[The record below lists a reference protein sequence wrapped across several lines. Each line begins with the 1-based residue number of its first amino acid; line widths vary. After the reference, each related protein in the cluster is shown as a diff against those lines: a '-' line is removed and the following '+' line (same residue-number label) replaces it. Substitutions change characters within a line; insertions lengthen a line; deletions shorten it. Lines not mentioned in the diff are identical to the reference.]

1 MKRIALL
8 LLLSQISWSQN
19 DTNILTKADS
29 AFAVNDFKLAKEL
42 YTKAIAIDSLNKNII
57 YNLAASEYNLG
68 EKDKACEHFY
78 KVYIIGDKEITKIMK
93 EYCPEFRNGT
103 IMSIDNVSE
112 KPKFIHKGK
121 EYLLFIDG
129 VLNPKY
135 LQIITP
141 ELKESRLL
149 KNLERR
155 KVFVQFTINKLG
167 IFEAKVIN
175 GTDIIKVEMLRIF
188 RSIPYIPAKHNGKN
202 VQLWEKWALPVVVGF

>member
-1 MKRIALL
+1 MKKIALF

-19 DTNILTKADS
+19 DANLITKADS

-68 EKDKACEHFY
+68 EKDQACEHFY
-78 KVYIIGDKEITKIMK
+78 KVYLIGDKEIIKIMK

-103 IMSIDNVSE
+103 IMSIGSVSE

-121 EYLLFIDG
+121 EYLLF
-129 VLNPKY
+129 VNNLLNPKY
-135 LQIITP
+135 SQIIID
-141 ELKESRLL
+141 ELRDSRLL
-149 KNLERR
+149 KNQARR
-155 KVFVQFTINKLG
+155 KVFVQFSINKLG
-167 IFEAKVIN
+167 IFDAKVIN

-188 RSIPYIPAKHNGKN
+188 RSIPYIPAKHNGKS
-202 VQLWEKWALPVVVGF
+202 VQLWEKWTLPVVVGF